1 MQDINLISF
10 PEILNA
16 LKKLAGE
23 TALYGLGTIV
33 PRIFNF
39 LLLPLHTS
47 VFQPDEYGVITYLYA
62 FAAFLNVVYLWGME
76 TAYFRFA
83 TRQAANAHYIFNV
96 SLTTV
101 IGISTI
107 ISAALIVFRHAAA
120 DFLQIE
126 NGARY
131 IFWLAAIMWID
142 AVVAIPFARLRLER
156 KPLRFALAK
165 IINIILLVL
174 LNIYFLLYQ
183 YEPETGIGYVFM
195 ANLLSNAVLV
205 LFFISWFARWQ
216 PRLDKH
222 ITPEMFRYATPV
234 MLTGLAG
241 MTNEMF
247 SRMTLSWW
255 LPENFYPGRDAQYA
269 LGVFGAC
276 YKYAVFMNL
285 AVQAFRYAAE
295 PFFFS
300 NAANKQAPELFAR
313 VNYYFVVV
321 CSIILVTVSVN
332 LDALRFLLGD
342 AQYYE
347 GLVIVPVLLL
357 AYLFLGV
364 YYNFSVWFKIT
375 DKTYFGTL
383 FTVGGAIITIIA
395 NYLLIPLWG
404 YVGSAAAA
412 LLCYAGMMI
421 ACFLYGQKY
430 YPIPYTVSKSA
441 TYILTAVGF
450 SYLITRFDFYNQ
462 LTEHLFHG
470 AATLAFITAVWI
482 IEQRRF
488 KLLRDAN

>member
-1 MQDINLISF
+1 LGSI
-10 PEILNA
+10 
-16 LKKLAGE
+16 KKLAGE
-23 TALYGLGTIV
+23 TVLYGMGTIV

-47 VFQPDEYGVITYLYA
+47 VFHPAQYGVITYLYA

-83 TRQAANAHYIFNV
+83 TRKEADARHVFNV
-96 SLTTV
+96 SVTAVIAVSTV
-101 IGISTI
+101 
-107 ISAALIVFRHAAA
+107 ISAALIVFRAAVA
-120 DFLQIE
+120 DVLQIE
-126 NGARY
+126 NGAHY
-131 IFWLAAIMWID
+131 ITWLAAILWID

-165 IINIILLVL
+165 ISNIIFLVL
-174 LNIYFLLYQ
+174 LNVYFLLYR
-183 YEPETGIGYVFM
+183 YEPQTGIGYVFI
-195 ANLLSNAVLV
+195 ANLLANALFV
-205 LFFISWFARWQ
+205 LFFTPWLAQWR
-216 PRLDKH
+216 PRLDRH
-222 ITPEMFRYATPV
+222 ITPHMLRYATPV
-234 MLTGLAG
+234 MFTGLAG

-276 YKYAVFMNL
+276 YKYAVLMNL

-300 NAANKQAPELFAR
+300 NAENRQAPELFAR
-313 VNYYFVVV
+313 INHYFVVV
-321 CSIILVTVSVN
+321 CSVILVAVSVN

-342 AQYYE
+342 EQYYE

-364 YYNFSVWFKIT
+364 YYNFSVWFKVT

-383 FTVGGAIITIIA
+383 FTVGGAIITIVA

-404 YVGSAAAA
+404 YVGSATAA
-412 LLCYAGMMI
+412 LLCYAGMMV
-421 ACFLYGQKY
+421 ACYLYGQKY
-430 YPIPYTVSKSA
+430 YPVPYTVGKSLI
-441 TYILTAVGF
+441 YIMSAAGF
-450 SYLITRFDFYNQ
+450 SYLVTWFDFFNQ
-462 LTEHLFHG
+462 AMAHLFHG
-470 AATLAFITAVWI
+470 GATLVFITAVWL
-482 IEQRRF
+482 IERSSLKQLHR
-488 KLLRDAN
+488 AQ

>member
-1 MQDINLISF
+1 MQFQNYTFLQF
-10 PEILNA
+10 NA
-16 LKKLAGE
+16 IKKLAGE

-33 PRIFNF
+33 PRVFNF

-47 VFQPDEYGVITYLYA
+47 VFQPAEYGVITYLYA

-83 TRQAANAHYIFNV
+83 TRPAADARHVFNV

-101 IGISTI
+101 AGISTV
-107 ISAALIVFRHAAA
+107 ISAALVVFRSAVTNV
-120 DFLQIE
+120 LQIE
-126 NGARY
+126 NGADY
-131 IFWLAAIMWID
+131 LIWLAAIMWVD

-156 KPLRFALAK
+156 KPLRFAAAK
-165 IINIILLVL
+165 IINIVLLVL
-174 LNIYFLLYQ
+174 LNVYFLLYR
-183 YEPETGIGYVFM
+183 YEPHTGIGYVFM
-195 ANLLSNAVLV
+195 ANLLANAVLV
-205 LFFISWFARWQ
+205 LFFIPWFAQWR
-216 PRLDKH
+216 PSVDRH
-222 ITPEMFRYATPV
+222 ITPDMLRYATPV

-255 LPENFYPGRDAQYA
+255 LPENFYPGRNAQYA

-300 NAANKQAPELFAR
+300 NATNKQAPELFAR
-313 VNYYFVVV
+313 VNHYFVVV
-321 CSIILVTVSVN
+321 CSVILVAVSVN

-342 AQYYE
+342 KQYYE

-383 FTVGGAIITIIA
+383 FTAGGALITIAA

-404 YVGSAAAA
+404 YVGSAVAA
-412 LLCYAGMMI
+412 LLCYAGMMA
-421 ACFLYGQKY
+421 ACYGYGQKY
-430 YPIPYTVSKSA
+430 FPIPYTVGKSVI
-441 TYILTAVGF
+441 YIVAAVGF
-450 SYLITRFDFYNQ
+450 SYLITWPDFASRI
-462 LTEHLFHG
+462 TAHLLHG
-470 AATLAFITAVWI
+470 AATLVFIAAVWFM
-482 IEQRRF
+482 ERKGLKQ
-488 KLLRDAN
+488 LLSAR